1 MKKVIYAF
9 ALLAAVAAA
18 FSGCKKDD
26 DTKVVKRLVS
36 CGDKWDVYSVSYNED
51 GTINAV
57 QRNWDEEKQ
66 YWEKE
71 WLFTWEGKNA
81 TAGYKEK
88 GVKKGD
94 KDCVFT
100 FGDNGYLSTY
110 ADHWGDTWAFTYDN
124 GYLTKIVRSDKNPV
138 LNKATCVWENGNLVK
153 WSRFVEKKDGDGN
166 KVKDGNGNQVYEE
179 EWKIQTFT
187 TEKNTFGIFP
197 DATDKA
203 DVQRWMFEVGFCGK
217 ASANL
222 LDQAAWEGSDKAA
235 VHTYTKD
242 ADGYVTEVSKVYGT
256 DEPELYYY
264 QWEKVE
270 K

>member
-18 FSGCKKDD
+18 FTGCKKDGD

-36 CGDKWDVYSVSYNED
+36 CGDKWDVYSVSYNAD

-57 QRNWDEEKQ
+57 QRNYDETKQ
-66 YWEKE
+66 VWEKE
-71 WLFTWEGKNA
+71 WLFTWNGKNA
-81 TAGYKEK
+81 TAEYKEK

-94 KDCVFT
+94 RDQTFT
-100 FGDNGYLSTY
+100 FGDNGFLSSY
-110 ADHWGDTWAFTYDN
+110 ANHWGDTFTFTYED
-124 GYLTKIVRSDKNPV
+124 GYLKNIKYKNADKCN
-138 LNKATCVWENGNLVK
+138 CVWENGNLVK
-153 WSRFVEKKDGDGN
+153 WSRFVEKKDEDGN
-166 KVKDGNGNQVYEE
+166 KVKDENGNQVYEE

-203 DVQRWMFEVGFCGK
+203 DVQRWMFEVGYVGK
-217 ASANL
+217 ASKNL
-222 LDQAAWEGSDKAA
+222 LDQAAWKDAEKAA